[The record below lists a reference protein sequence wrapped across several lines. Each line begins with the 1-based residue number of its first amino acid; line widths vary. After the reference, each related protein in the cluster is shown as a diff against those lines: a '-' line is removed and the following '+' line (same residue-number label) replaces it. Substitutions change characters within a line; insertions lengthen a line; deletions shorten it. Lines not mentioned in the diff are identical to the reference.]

1 MGLTEE
7 FKAPPQASVEPEA
20 TNAPTEAEARDAM
33 GFEVAD
39 DSKIAHLDFLTAL
52 ILIGVSI
59 AVIITSIGY
68 WQRQKLPFYE
78 SAGFMPIL
86 ISGGLL
92 IMAVRL
98 LRESMKHGRVP
109 AFMARLKDSAVAMTK
124 SSQVHRAIVGLVI
137 FGFYV
142 FFLLGRL
149 PFWLGSFLALGA
161 VLVFVR
167 YDGTLKTA
175 IKMIV
180 IAALC
185 VAGIVGLFQYAF
197 TVPMP

>member
-1 MGLTEE
+1 MPAEKHAAVEVDEIQPEPIAEE
-7 FKAPPQASVEPEA
+7 
-20 TNAPTEAEARDAM
+20 RDAL
-33 GFEVAD
+33 GIEVED
-39 DSKIAHLDFLTAL
+39 DSARAHLDFLTSI
-52 ILIGVSI
+52 ILIIISI

-185 VAGIVGLFQYAF
+185 VAGIVSLFQYAF